1 MKKTNNTKFS
11 IIVIIIIIIGLYFM
25 SNNSKVNEIFDG
37 NEDSKFKIIS
47 SQENEDLES
56 IVLDYAEKEG
66 IDVQIDYA
74 GTLDI
79 MEKLN
84 SGEKYDAVWASN
96 SIWLYMLNSDVKTK
110 DSEST
115 SINPVVFAVKKSKA
129 NELGFI
135 GKDIYTEDII
145 NSIES
150 GKLKFSMANPTQ
162 TNSGATAYLGL
173 LYSIAGSPEVLKK
186 ENIQNWFI

>member
-66 IDVQIDYA
+66 IGGIRTY
-74 GTLDI
+74 G
-79 MEKLN
+79 
-84 SGEKYDAVWASN
+84 
-96 SIWLYMLNSDVKTK
+96 
-110 DSEST
+110 
-115 SINPVVFAVKKSKA
+115 
-129 NELGFI
+129 
-135 GKDIYTEDII
+135 
-145 NSIES
+145 
-150 GKLKFSMANPTQ
+150 SMYVGYPR
-162 TNSGATAYLGL
+162 
-173 LYSIAGSPEVLKK
+173 E
-186 ENIQNWFI
+186 